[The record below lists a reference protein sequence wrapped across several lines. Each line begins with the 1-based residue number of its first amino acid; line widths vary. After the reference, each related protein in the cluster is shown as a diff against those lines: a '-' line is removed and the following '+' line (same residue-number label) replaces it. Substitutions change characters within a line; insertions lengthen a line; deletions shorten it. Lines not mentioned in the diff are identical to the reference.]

1 MVHVNKVTTNAV
13 VDELRWHACFDTLTD
28 LANRRHFQ
36 SLGEAEFLRSQLC
49 DCDLALILLDLDHF
63 NRVNDYYGHGCGDE
77 VLAETAACLRQRLR
91 CQDVIGRWGG
101 EEFALLLP
109 ETDVSGALIVAE
121 EVRTIVADHA
131 FHYEDVSLK
140 VTISLGVA
148 VRGTQHEEFADLIAS
163 SDKQLRRAKRLGRN
177 RVCLGE

>member
-1 MVHVNKVTTNAV
+1 MDKATSNAA
-13 VDELRWHACFDTLTD
+13 VDELCWQACFDTLTE

-49 DCDLALILLDLDHF
+49 DCDLALILLDVDHF
-63 NRVNDYYGHGCGDE
+63 HRVHDSYGHGCGDE
-77 VLAETAACLRQRLR
+77 VLAQTAACLRQNLR

-109 ETDVSGALIVAE
+109 ETDVAGALVLAE
-121 EVRTIVADHA
+121 KVRTLVADHT
-131 FHYEDVSLK
+131 FHYEDVSFK

-148 VRGTQHEEFADLIAS
+148 VCGTQHEEFADLIAS
-163 SDKQLRRAKRLGRN
+163 SGKQLRRAKRLGGN